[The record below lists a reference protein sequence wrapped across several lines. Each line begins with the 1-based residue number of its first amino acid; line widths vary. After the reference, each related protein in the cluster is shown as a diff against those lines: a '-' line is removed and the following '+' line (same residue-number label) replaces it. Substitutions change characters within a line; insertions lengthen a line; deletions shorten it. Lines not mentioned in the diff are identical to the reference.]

1 MGLAVAVVTLL
12 DSLLLA
18 LLRFIPSYLTVLAG
32 VVLALALTWLLSLAC
47 RKPLGVWLPV
57 IALAAAAIALLNLP
71 RLESDGLL
79 PALLWALG
87 YGLGFLGALFLLE
100 GIQRR
105 LEPEHMPKAFRGL
118 PIQLLV
124 AGILL
129 VAISLCVDTGAYLE
143 RTLARDLLAGTEWQ
157 PKASFTIHFTLIF
170 FGLAVIFISQ
180 IFRIGREMQEEQDL
194 TV

>member
-1 MGLAVAVVTLL
+1 MKDMILLILGLALVDLYALKGFLGRSPLLGQDKPSRKLLALGLAVAVVTLL

-32 VVLALALTWLLSLAC
+32 VVLALALTGLLSLVC

-79 PALLWALG
+79 PTLLWALG

-105 LEPEHMPKAFRGL
+105 LEPEHMPKSFRGL
-118 PIQLLV
+118 PIQLLA
-124 AGILL
+124 AG
-129 VAISLCVDTGAYLE
+129 
-143 RTLARDLLAGTEWQ
+143 LLAM
-157 PKASFTIHFTLIF
+157 A
-170 FGLAVIFISQ
+170 
-180 IFRIGREMQEEQDL
+180 L
-194 TV
+194 TAFPI

>member
-1 MGLAVAVVTLL
+1 MKDMILMILGLALVDLYALKGFLGRSPLLGQDKPSRKLLALGLAVAVVTLL

-18 LLRFIPSYLTVLAG
+18 LLRFIPAYLTVLAG

-71 RLESDGLL
+71 RLETDGLL

-87 YGLGFLGALFLLE
+87 YGLGSLGALFLLE

-118 PIQLLV
+118 PIQLLA
-124 AGILL
+124 AG
-129 VAISLCVDTGAYLE
+129 
-143 RTLARDLLAGTEWQ
+143 LLAM
-157 PKASFTIHFTLIF
+157 A
-170 FGLAVIFISQ
+170 
-180 IFRIGREMQEEQDL
+180 L
-194 TV
+194 TAFPI

>member
-1 MGLAVAVVTLL
+1 MKDMILMILGLALVDLYALKGFLGRSPLLGQDKPSRKLLALGLAVAVVTLL

-18 LLRFIPSYLTVLAG
+18 LLRFIPAYLTVLAG

-71 RLESDGLL
+71 RLETDGLL

-118 PIQLLV
+118 PIQLLA
-124 AGILL
+124 AG
-129 VAISLCVDTGAYLE
+129 
-143 RTLARDLLAGTEWQ
+143 LLAM
-157 PKASFTIHFTLIF
+157 A
-170 FGLAVIFISQ
+170 
-180 IFRIGREMQEEQDL
+180 L
-194 TV
+194 TAFPI

>member
-1 MGLAVAVVTLL
+1 MKDMILLILGLALVDLYALKGFLGRSPLLGQDKPSRKLLALGLAVAVVTLL

-18 LLRFIPSYLTVLAG
+18 LLRFIPAYLTVLAG
-32 VVLALALTWLLSLAC
+32 VVLALALTWLLSFVC

-57 IALAAAAIALLNLP
+57 IALAAAAIALLNLT
-71 RLESDGLL
+71 RLETDGLL

-118 PIQLLV
+118 PIQLLA
-124 AGILL
+124 AG
-129 VAISLCVDTGAYLE
+129 
-143 RTLARDLLAGTEWQ
+143 LLAM
-157 PKASFTIHFTLIF
+157 A
-170 FGLAVIFISQ
+170 
-180 IFRIGREMQEEQDL
+180 L
-194 TV
+194 TAFPI

>member
-1 MGLAVAVVTLL
+1 MKDMILLILGLALVDLYALKGFLGRSPLLGQDKPSRKLLALGLAVAVVTLL

-18 LLRFIPSYLTVLAG
+18 LLHFIPAYLTVLAG

-71 RLESDGLL
+71 RLETDGLL

-100 GIQRR
+100 GVQRR

-118 PIQLLV
+118 PIQLLA
-124 AGILL
+124 AGP
-129 VAISLCVDTGAYLE
+129 
-143 RTLARDLLAGTEWQ
+143 LAMAPTAF
-157 PKASFTIHFTLIF
+157 PI
-170 FGLAVIFISQ
+170 
-180 IFRIGREMQEEQDL
+180 
-194 TV
+194 

>member
-1 MGLAVAVVTLL
+1 MKDMILLILGLALVDLYALKGFLGRSPLLGQDKPSRKLLALGLAVAVVTLL

-18 LLRFIPSYLTVLAG
+18 LLHFIPAYLTVLAG

-71 RLESDGLL
+71 RLETDGLL

-105 LEPEHMPKAFRGL
+105 LEPEHMPKSFRGL
-118 PIQLLV
+118 PIQLLA
-124 AGILL
+124 AG
-129 VAISLCVDTGAYLE
+129 
-143 RTLARDLLAGTEWQ
+143 LLAM
-157 PKASFTIHFTLIF
+157 A
-170 FGLAVIFISQ
+170 
-180 IFRIGREMQEEQDL
+180 L
-194 TV
+194 TAFPI

>member
-1 MGLAVAVVTLL
+1 MKGMILLILGLALVDLYALKGFLGRSPLLGQDKPSRKLLALGLAVAVVTLL

-18 LLRFIPSYLTVLAG
+18 LLRFIPAYLTVLAG
-32 VVLALALTWLLSLAC
+32 VVLALALTGLLSLAC

-71 RLESDGLL
+71 RLETDGLL

-118 PIQLLV
+118 PIQLLA
-124 AGILL
+124 AG
-129 VAISLCVDTGAYLE
+129 
-143 RTLARDLLAGTEWQ
+143 LLAM
-157 PKASFTIHFTLIF
+157 A
-170 FGLAVIFISQ
+170 
-180 IFRIGREMQEEQDL
+180 L
-194 TV
+194 TAFPI